1 MTRTFCHLLWV
12 VILIIAVPFLTGCS
26 KDKVFITVVADPP
39 TIAPEETS
47 SIAVIVTAGE
57 NAASSKPIA
66 DATVRFWISAGEKV
80 FAKLSNT
87 TATTDNKGNAS
98 VKLTALDI
106 SPNKAIHVTA
116 KVKDT
121 SSNCTVMVKKRPPE
135 TPEEQEPKME

>member
-1 MTRTFCHLLWV
+1 MTKTFCHLPLV
-12 VILIIAVPFLTGCS
+12 VILIIAVTFLTGCS
-26 KDKVFITVVADPP
+26 KDKIFITVVADPP

-47 SIAVIVTAGE
+47 SIIAIVTAGE
-57 NAASSKPIA
+57 NTASSKPRA
-66 DATVRFWISAGEKV
+66 DVTVRFWIAAGEKV

-87 TATTDNKGNAS
+87 TATTDEKGNAS
-98 VKLTALDI
+98 VKLKALSI

-135 TPEEQEPKME
+135 RPEEQEAKME